1 MYSKKNNKAMGI
13 LFVRGVPRKAVAND
27 FTSQECVLLRP
38 SGETWEP
45 AEDNLDYGIY
55 LRAYQVEIEDWYI
68 YEKTMTSSEATLTT
82 YNVAHLLGERKNMG
96 HPNNKELAA
105 PTNPNTKRLFYKF
118 HATALYNMQ
127 CDVIMMQ
134 EMPGVYHN
142 KEFVDEHIL
151 KPIVAEMNRMLAEEY
166 TRQRNFTEENKTI

>member
-1 MYSKKNNKAMGI
+1 
-13 LFVRGVPRKAVAND
+13 
-27 FTSQECVLLRP
+27 
-38 SGETWEP
+38 
-45 AEDNLDYGIY
+45 
-55 LRAYQVEIEDWYI
+55 
-68 YEKTMTSSEATLTT
+68 MTSSEATLTT

-96 HPNNKELAA
+96 HPNNKELACFS
-105 PTNPNTKRLFYKF
+105 TNPNTKRLFYKF

-151 KPIVAEMNRMLAEEY
+151 EPIVAEMNRMLAEEY
-166 TRQRNFTEENKTI
+166 TRHRNCRKKTKTI